1 MILYKPFFLLLILL
15 LFEPVIAQSNETLN
29 KDIVRLGGIADMV
42 DGVEL
47 KDAEAAFKILTNSF
61 VKRLKEQKIYDFNFE
76 GKMYSDLNSM
86 QKDIENGYIQYF
98 NVSSYDYF
106 RFYHRKEFV
115 PFLSGM
121 HHPSENSVHYLLV
134 TSLKNQKIELKQ
146 LSNQKISIPRSIQKS
161 VGFYWLKANLR
172 NELGAKLYKTINLQ
186 LSSQSENEDLLSLF
200 FGKTDYVIISE
211 GTFNVACELNPSIK
225 SKVRIIK
232 KSEGFLNGVFVY
244 KQGLNSQTIT
254 AIQDIAVNLHNDT
267 NGKQILSLFKM
278 YKISRVKKEQLDETE
293 KVINLYNKFFN

>member
-1 MILYKPFFLLLILL
+1 MNFTKAIFLLLILL
-15 LFEPVIAQSNETLN
+15 FFGQNFAQSNKTIK
-29 KDIVRLGGIADMV
+29 KDVVRLGGIADMV

-47 KDAEAAFKILTNSF
+47 KDAEAAFKILTDSF
-61 VKRLKEQKIYDFNFE
+61 VKRLKEQKIYDFDFE
-76 GKMYSDLNSM
+76 GKMYTDLKSM
-86 QKDIENGYIQYF
+86 QKDIESGYIQYF
-98 NVSSYDYF
+98 NVSVYDYF
-106 RFYHRKEFV
+106 KINNKKDFI

-134 TSLKNQKIELKQ
+134 TSSKNTKIELTQ

-161 VGFYWLKANLR
+161 VGYYWLKAILR

-225 SKVRIIK
+225 SKVKIIK
-232 KSEGFLNGVFVY
+232 KSEAFLNGVFVY
-244 KQGLNSQTIT
+244 KKGLNSQTIN
-254 AIQDIAVNLHNDT
+254 AIQDIAINLHKDN
-267 NGKQILSLFKM
+267 NGKQILSLFKI
-278 YKISRVKKEQLDETE
+278 YKIAIIKKEQLDEAE
-293 KVINLYNKFFN
+293 KVINMYNKFFK